1 MVLCGK
7 KKSMSKIT
15 VPSEFYDQ
23 NDSDNVCFLCGNP
36 HYTLKYHVTH
46 FDFPFDF
53 KTCQCGIEK
62 QTPMP
67 NEKFFEWFFN
77 SDVFYSAKNTK
88 KKHIWG
94 FYDYFKDEPSRLATS
109 QRRYKKLSHIFEAK
123 KPLNI
128 MKVGPS
134 TGTFLY
140 VAKQHGHNAI
150 GCDVSAEFVS
160 WAKEKYDVQIDHGRF
175 EKMDYKDGQFDVLLL
190 FNVIENIPNQ
200 DEFFKAVNQRLTK
213 GGHFIFNFVDETNN
227 WIAKLQKSRY
237 FLYRPP
243 ICYIYTYKVIEKI
256 MAKYGFKIVSNLP
269 DVRYMHLEK
278 IFTLLNWNWTLPIIR
293 ALKINKINF
302 PIFAYP
308 SRIIVAEKL

>member
-1 MVLCGK
+1 VGGEINNMHK
-7 KKSMSKIT
+7 TTI
-15 VPSEFYDQ
+15 PIEYYDHE
-23 NDSDNVCFLCGNP
+23 DRDNVCFLCDEP
-36 HYTLKYHVTH
+36 KYTLKYNVTH
-46 FDFPFDF
+46 FDFPFNF
-53 KTCQCGIEK
+53 KKCQCGIEK

-77 SDVFYSAKNTK
+77 SDIFYSAKDTK

-109 QRRYKKLSHIFEAK
+109 KRRYKKLSHVFEKK

-134 TGTFLY
+134 TGTFLH
-140 VAKQHGHNAI
+140 VAKEKGHNAL
-150 GCDVSAEFVS
+150 GCDVSCEFVN
-160 WAKEKYDVQIDHGRF
+160 WAKEKYNVQIDHGRF
-175 EKMDYKDGQFDVLLL
+175 EKIEYTNGQFDVLML

-200 DEFFKAVNQRLTK
+200 DEFFKSVNNRLNK

-227 WIAKLQKSRY
+227 WVSRIQKAKY
-237 FLYRPP
+237 FMYRPP
-243 ICYIYTYKVIEKI
+243 ICYIYTYKVVEMI
-256 MAKYGFKIVSNLP
+256 MEKYGFKIVSNFR

-278 IFTLLNWNWTLPIIR
+278 ILTLLSWNWALPIIR
-293 ALKINKINF
+293 ALKIDTINF

-308 SRIIVAEKL
+308 SRIIVAEKI